1 MPAGLLRR
9 LGALLYDSLLL
20 LALMM
25 IATALFLPLTGGE
38 AVTPATH
45 PVLEVAYR
53 FVLVALLVAFYGYF
67 WTRGGQTLGMAA
79 WRLRVEREDRALLT
93 WADALRR
100 LAWAAVS
107 LACAGAGL
115 LWVVIDPQRRAWH
128 DRLSRTR
135 VVVLP
140 KSPPRQRR

>member
-20 LALMM
+20 VALMM
-25 IATALFLPLTGGE
+25 LATALFLPFTGGE
-38 AVTPATH
+38 AVTPATQ
-45 PVLEVAYR
+45 PMLEVAYR
-53 FVLVALLVAFYGYF
+53 LVLAALTVAFYGYF

-79 WRLRVEREDRALLT
+79 WRLRVEREDHTLLT
-93 WADALRR
+93 WPDSLRR

-115 LWVVIDPQRRAWH
+115 LWVAVDPQRRAWH
-128 DRLSRTR
+128 DRLSQTR

-140 KSPPRQRR
+140 KATPRARR